1 MIADTPC
8 TRTLR
13 RAVGIC
19 GSETALARSLNVPV
33 AALCGWLHGDD
44 VPIEVYMKA
53 LDVVAG
59 QRSRVVT
66 EYEVPEGY
74 PHHLALHVTQHRS
87 RLSRCLATLNI
98 QINAASV

>member
-1 MIADTPC
+1 
-8 TRTLR
+8 
-13 RAVGIC
+13 
-19 GSETALARSLNVPV
+19 
-33 AALCGWLHGDD
+33 
-44 VPIEVYMKA
+44 MKA

-87 RLSRCLATLNI
+87 RLSRRLATLNI